1 MNRQFFIDYTLCRPS
16 KWCSNVAMATL
27 IDISF
32 CDVSG
37 EIVGQT
43 IINDAIRAKNE
54 LQKQTNERTKTTTCG
69 MTWGMA

>member
-1 MNRQFFIDYTLCRPS
+1 
-16 KWCSNVAMATL
+16 MATL